1 MVRLHQWAKL
11 LTERDY
17 EKVFQQTF
25 GFTDGD
31 KYLGLCL
38 RLNTSSGPVNGTLYI
53 STKMVAFYSKFPL
66 RHSSSPGQPQW
77 IHDRVCLTLLFL
89 KIFFSDESETELGM
103 EFRPYLVT

>member
-11 LTERDY
+11 LTEGDY

-38 RLNTSSGPVNGTLYI
+38 CLNTSSGPVNGTLYI
-53 STKMVAFYSKFPL
+53 STKMVAIYSKFPL

-77 IHDRVCLTLLFL
+77 IHDRR
-89 KIFFSDESETELGM
+89 ELGTV
-103 EFRPYLVT
+103 EEGSFRDLGGRLPS